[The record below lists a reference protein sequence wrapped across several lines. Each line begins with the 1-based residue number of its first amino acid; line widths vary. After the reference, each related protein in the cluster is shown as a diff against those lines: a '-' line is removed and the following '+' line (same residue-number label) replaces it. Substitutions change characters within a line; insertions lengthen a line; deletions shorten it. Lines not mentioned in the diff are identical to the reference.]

1 MKMKKIMLC
10 ICLFASLAM
19 TSQEKKSFEKE
30 IFKIS
35 KKIDFIT
42 KAQKD
47 SLKVKVIA
55 IESKLQKGE
64 ITKTKAAI
72 LKSEMAMYHAKQIEI
87 KVGAQEILIQQ
98 LVQDKTNGKI
108 VSSIKDAPLG
118 NSFSLSIGS
127 NGILFTKDAGIET
140 SKVVDSSKKK
150 RTTTQLVF
158 AMGVNNVTQDHRQ
171 TTLSDSEYK
180 FWQSHFYELG
190 YSWKT
195 RFAKETSQI
204 YFKYGIS
211 FLWNN
216 LRLDKNQ
223 IHIMLDNTVMTET
236 FPFKLSE
243 SRLRHVQMNFPV
255 HLEWNLS
262 KNKKDK
268 EGLVLDGIDNPFRLG
283 IGGFVGFKLGTR
295 QYLEYKDAAGMKR
308 EEVQYDNFDMNTL
321 NYGLS
326 AYVGYKMT
334 SLYVKYDL
342 NPLFRDTEMRNI
354 SMGIRF
360 DLN

>member
-1 MKMKKIMLC
+1 MKMKKITLC
-10 ICLFASLAM
+10 ICLFASLVM

-64 ITKTKAAI
+64 ITKNKAAI
-72 LKSEMAMYHAKQIEI
+72 LKSEVAMYHAKQIEI
-87 KVGAQEILIQQ
+87 KVGVQEILIQQ
-98 LVQDKTNGKI
+98 LVQDKANGKI
-108 VSSIKDAPLG
+108 ASSIKEASGDK
-118 NSFSLSIGS
+118 SFSFFIGS
-127 NGILFTKDAGIET
+127 NGIFIKDAGTDISEII
-140 SKVVDSSKKK
+140 DSSQKK

-158 AMGVNNVTQDHRQ
+158 AMGVNNVIQDHRQ

-190 YSWKT
+190 FSWKT

-216 LRLDKNQ
+216 LRLDENQ
-223 IHIMLDNTVMTET
+223 YHVMFDNTLSPAT
-236 FPFKLSE
+236 FPFKLKE

-262 KNKKDK
+262 RNKKDK

-283 IGGFVGFKLGTR
+283 IGGFVGFKLGAR
-295 QYLEYKDAAGMKR
+295 QYLEYKDAAGMDRKVV
-308 EEVQYDNFDMNTL
+308 EYGNFNMNTL

-326 AYVGYKMT
+326 AYVGYKST

-342 NPLFRDTEMRNI
+342 NPLFRDTGMRNI